1 MSIKETYKVET
12 IDKYLCK
19 EWLLKKHYAK
29 RMCSISFAFGLY
41 KYNILKGVCTF
52 GTSCNYNYNNGRCVF
67 DNYRCLTLELN
78 RLVTNDDLNKNSLS
92 YFVSQCLKMLPKPSC
107 IVSYADQNQGHNGYI
122 YQATNWIYTGES
134 TPKHKYILEDGTE
147 YDIRRG
153 LNNKAKVIK
162 KILIKPTHRY
172 LYFNGNKKEVKKM
185 YKQLKMEI
193 KKYPKGMNKKYD
205 ASYKPLIQN
214 KLF

>member
-1 MSIKETYKVET
+1 MSIKDTYKVEP
-12 IDKYLCK
+12 INNYLCK

-41 KYNILKGVCTF
+41 INNILKGVCTF
-52 GTSCNYNYNNGRCVF
+52 GFPPNYNYNNGKCVF
-67 DNYRCLTLELN
+67 NNYRCLTIELN
-78 RLVTNDDLNKNSLS
+78 RLITNDDLNKNSLS

-147 YDIRRG
+147 FDIRRG
-153 LNNKAKVIK
+153 LDNKAKVVE

-185 YKQLKMEI
+185 HKELKMEI
-193 KKYPKGMNKKYD
+193 KKYPKGINKKYD